1 MRYSY
6 GLVERSG
13 STTRRVRHPP
23 FFTKRGNMS
32 VLSIFIDESGD
43 FGQYDYRAPYY
54 IISMVFHNQKMDLS
68 EAIRKLEYELSNLGL
83 DNHCIHAGP
92 IIRAEEEYR
101 YISIEDRRK
110 VFKRIT
116 GFTRNLSIKCES
128 FYIEK
133 KHIKDGIEAS
143 GKLSKIIAKF
153 VREHYEFFLS
163 FDSVKVYYDNGQV
176 EVNKILAAVFSTLL
190 DNVEF
195 RKVIPS
201 DYRLFQVA
209 DLVCT
214 LKLVELKLD
223 NHTLSRSEIK
233 FFENDIILR
242 KNYLKP
248 ISIKKFDT

>member
-1 MRYSY
+1 
-6 GLVERSG
+6 
-13 STTRRVRHPP
+13 
-23 FFTKRGNMS
+23 MS
-32 VLSIFIDESGD
+32 ELSIFIDESGD
-43 FGQYDYRAPYY
+43 FGQYDYHAPYY
-54 IISMVFHNQKMDLS
+54 IISMVFHDQALDLS
-68 EAIRKLEYELSNLGL
+68 SEINKLEYSLSNLAL
-83 DNHCIHAGP
+83 EEHCVHAGP
-92 IIRAEEEYR
+92 IIRGEEEYR
-101 YISIEDRRK
+101 YMESEDRK
-110 VFKRIT
+110 KIFKRMMS
-116 GFTRNLSIKCES
+116 FARNIDVKCES

-133 KHIKDGIEAS
+133 KHIGDGIEAS
-143 GKLSKIIAKF
+143 GKLSKIIARF
-153 VREHYEFFLS
+153 IREHYEFFLS

-223 NHTLSRSEIK
+223 NHILSKSEQN
-233 FFENDIILR
+233 FFENDRTLK

-248 ISIKKFDT
+248 IENKRFDK